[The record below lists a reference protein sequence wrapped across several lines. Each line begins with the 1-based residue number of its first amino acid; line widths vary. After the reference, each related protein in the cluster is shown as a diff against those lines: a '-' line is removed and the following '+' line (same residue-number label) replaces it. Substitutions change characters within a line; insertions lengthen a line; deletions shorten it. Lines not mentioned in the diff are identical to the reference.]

1 MKKKNY
7 ALGDPGRLRFLVP
20 LLLSLIFLSP
30 QIRAQEIKKDR
41 KISGVIVNAVSGLP
55 VIGAAIKLKGS
66 NTGTASD
73 STGSF
78 SVTVSPNTKFLV
90 VSSIG
95 YKEMEMAIAANGVMN
110 ISLVATAQDL
120 NDVVVVAYGTQK
132 KISMVSSIVSIT
144 PKEIK
149 GPTGNLT
156 TMLAGR
162 ISGIIS
168 YQRSGEP
175 GADNAQ
181 FFIRGVGTFGAGKV
195 NPLILIDGI
204 ESDPT
209 LLARMQPDDIAG
221 FSILKDATASA
232 LYGARG
238 ANGVILVTTKTGQS
252 GKIKFNVRAEN
263 SSSANT
269 QNFALADNISYMKL
283 ANEAVL
289 TRDPLGAMPYSQ
301 NKIDHTE
308 KGDDPLLYPNNNW
321 VNQLIKDRTTNR
333 RINLNASGGTD
344 KAKYYLA
351 MTYNVDNGILK
362 ENTLNN
368 FNNNIKLQSY
378 SLLSNVTLNLTKTTE
393 ALISLKGQFDDY
405 NGPIGGGGKVFSN
418 ALWSNPVA
426 FPAVYPA
433 SMMPFVKHPLF
444 GNALIRGGGLYV
456 NPYAESLSGFQ
467 TNNTSTL
474 TAQLSLKQNL
484 DAITKGLSARMMV
497 YTARYANFSV
507 SRQYSPYYYQPSVQ
521 DGKFNSLNQLN
532 DGTSGSPG
540 MLPTEYLTY
549 NPGGNNVNSTTYGEA
564 ALNYSRIF
572 KDKHSVSGMLIG
584 TMRSFLTGN
593 ASSLQLSLPARNQ
606 GVSGRFTYGYDN
618 RYLIEYDFGY
628 NGSERFAANHRFGFF
643 PSVGA
648 GWIVSN
654 EKFFEP
660 LAKTVNTLK
669 FRFTYGLVGND
680 QIGNAQDRFFYL
692 SDVNLNGWNTGNF
705 GTGFGY
711 TRPTVAINR
720 YENRAITWEQSKQTN
735 IGMDLTI
742 FHDLTL
748 TVDAYQQYRTN
759 VLMVRN
765 TIPSSMG
772 LEANISSNAGQAYSK
787 GVDLALDYHKT
798 FKNSMWIQAR
808 GTMTYATS
816 KLLVNEEPKY
826 PASLKNLSQIGNPLG
841 QFYGLVAERLFI
853 DDQEV
858 ANSPLQYGQVRAG
871 DIKYRDIN
879 GDGKITS
886 SDYVPIGFPSTPEII
901 YGFGFSLG
909 YKNFDI
915 SAFFQ
920 GSARSSFL
928 IDATNTTPFIT
939 PPNTNQWPYY
949 LQSGNQNGLLKVIA
963 DDHWSEDK
971 RNSYAM
977 WPRLN
982 NLVSENNTRPSSWW
996 LRDGSFLRL
1005 KSTEVGYNVSA
1016 SSLKK
1021 MHMTSGRIYV
1031 NALNLFSI
1039 SSFKLWDPEMGA
1051 SGLGYPVQKVF
1062 NVGVLLGF

>member
-1 MKKKNY
+1 MKKKIY
-7 ALGDPGRLRFLVP
+7 SPWSPGRMKI
-20 LLLSLIFLSP
+20 LLLISLVSFLFLSFS
-30 QIRAQEIKKDR
+30 AQAQVVKNEKR
-41 KISGVIVNAVSGLP
+41 VSGIVVNSVTGLP
-55 VIGAAIKLKGS
+55 VVGAAVRPKGFKGGTSTDSLGIFNLSLS
-66 NTGTASD
+66 NNSNVLII
-73 STGSF
+73 S
-78 SVTVSPNTKFLV
+78 SV
-90 VSSIG
+90 G
-95 YKEMEMAIAANGVMN
+95 YKEAEAIINTKGVMSIN
-110 ISLVATAQDL
+110 LVATTQDL

-144 PKEIK
+144 PKELK

-162 ISGIIS
+162 ISGMIS

-175 GADNAQ
+175 GSDNAQ

-204 ESDPT
+204 ESDPN

-252 GKIKFNVRAEN
+252 GKLKFNFRVEN
-263 SSSANT
+263 STSANT
-269 QNFALADNISYMKL
+269 QNFALADNITYMKL
-283 ANEAVL
+283 SNEAVL
-289 TRDPLGAMPYSQ
+289 TRNPLGVLPYSQ
-301 NKIDHTE
+301 NKIDHTAN
-308 KGDDPLLYPNNNW
+308 GDDPLLYPNNNW
-321 VNQLIKDRTTNR
+321 IQQLIKDRTQNSR
-333 RINLNASGGTD
+333 VNINASGGGE

-362 ENTLNN
+362 ENSLNN
-368 FNNNIKLQSY
+368 FNNNIKLQTY

-393 ALISLKGQFDDY
+393 ALISLKGQFDNY
-405 NGPIGGGGKVFSN
+405 NGPIGGGGRVFSN

-426 FPAVYPA
+426 FPAVYP
-433 SMMPFVKHPLF
+433 SSLMPFTKHPLF
-444 GNALIRGGGLYV
+444 GNALIPGAGLYI
-456 NPYAESLSGFQ
+456 NPYAASLSGFQ

-484 DAITKGLSARMMV
+484 ESVTKGLSARMMV

-507 SRQYSPYYYQPSVQ
+507 ARQYSPYYYQSNTV
-521 DGKFNSLNQLN
+521 DGKYNSLSQINT
-532 DGTSGSPG
+532 GAPGSPG
-540 MLPTEYLTY
+540 MAPTEYLTY
-549 NPGGNNVNSTTYGEA
+549 NPGGDNVNSTTYGEA
-564 ALNYSRIF
+564 AINYSRIF
-572 KDKHSVSGMLIG
+572 NKHSVGGMLIG
-584 TMRSFLTGN
+584 TMRSYLTGN

-618 RYLIEYDFGY
+618 RYLVEYDFGY
-628 NGSERFAANHRFGFF
+628 NGSERFADNHRFGFF
-643 PSVGA
+643 PSIGA

-654 EKFFEP
+654 EKFFERIT
-660 LAKTVNTLK
+660 KTVNQLK

-692 SDVNLNGWNTGNF
+692 SDVNLNGYTNGSF
-705 GTGFGY
+705 GTNFGY

-720 YENRAITWEQSKQTN
+720 YENRDITWEKSKQTN

-748 TVDAYQQYRTN
+748 TVDAYQQYRSN

-772 LEANISSNAGQAYSK
+772 LQANISSNAGQAYSK
-787 GVDLALDYHKT
+787 GIDLALDYHKT
-798 FKNSMWIQAR
+798 FSNSMWVQAR
-808 GTMTYATS
+808 GTFTFAKS
-816 KLLVNEEPKY
+816 KLLVNEEPQY
-826 PASLKNLSQIGNPLG
+826 PASLQHLSQVGNPLG
-841 QFYGLVAERLFI
+841 QIYGLAAERLFI

-858 ANSPLQYGQVRAG
+858 ANSPTQYGQTRAG

-879 GDGKITS
+879 GDGKIS
-886 SDYVPIGFPSTPEII
+886 RSDYVPIGFPTTPEVI

-909 YKNFDI
+909 YKSFDI

-920 GSARSSFL
+920 GSARSSFT
-928 IDATNTTPFIT
+928 IDAANTTPFIT
-939 PPNTNQWPYY
+939 PPNINQWPYY

-977 WPRLN
+977 WPRLGSQ
-982 NLVSENNTRPSSWW
+982 LSENNTQTSSWW

-1005 KSTEVGYNVSA
+1005 KSTEIGYNVSA
-1016 SSLKK
+1016 SALKK
-1021 MHMTSGRIYV
+1021 LHIASGRIYV
-1031 NALNLFSI
+1031 NGLNLLSI
-1039 SSFKLWDPEMGA
+1039 SSFKLWDPEMGS

-1062 NVGVLLGF
+1062 NIGILVGL